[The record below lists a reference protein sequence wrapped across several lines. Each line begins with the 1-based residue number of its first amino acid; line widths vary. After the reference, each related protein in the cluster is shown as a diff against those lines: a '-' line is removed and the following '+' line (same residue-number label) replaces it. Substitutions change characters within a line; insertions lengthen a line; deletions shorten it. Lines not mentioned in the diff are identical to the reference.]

1 MLTGTAVILA
11 GGNSSRMGFDKQYIK
26 LNGMLLIE
34 RQIQVL
40 QSVFSEIVIVSNK
53 PELYQNY
60 NCILIEDQLRD
71 FGPMGGIH
79 AGLTAAKSQFSY
91 FIACDMP
98 YMNQAYIKY
107 MLNMISEE
115 NHNQAIITRFGQW
128 LEPFNAFYSKSA
140 ISVFEQAYHE
150 KTKKISKTLEK
161 AQVRYIEEEEAR
173 RFSPDWS
180 MFANIN
186 TQEDLNMLQIKSE

>member
-11 GGNSSRMGFDKQYIK
+11 GGKSSRMGFDKQYIK
-26 LNGMLLIE
+26 LNGVLLIE
-34 RQIQVL
+34 RQMQML
-40 QSVFSEIVIVSNK
+40 QNIFSEIVVVSNK
-53 PELYQNY
+53 PELYQDY
-60 NCILIEDQLRD
+60 NCILVEDQLRN

-79 AGLTAAKSQFSY
+79 AGLMAAKNQFSY

-98 YMNQAYIKY
+98 HINEDYIMH
-107 MLNMISEE
+107 MLNIIKEGPD
-115 NHNQAIITRFGQW
+115 NQAIITRFGQW

-150 KTKKISKTLEK
+150 KTKKISKILEK
-161 AQVRYIEEEEAR
+161 AQVRYIEEAEAR
-173 RFSPDWS
+173 SYSPDWS

-186 TQEDLNMLQIKSE
+186 TQQDLNILQTKS